1 MAAIEVQDI
10 GPGIP
15 AEHRERIFDRFYP
28 EDGCLFRSLPP
39 EAQTSALDSPI
50 LTTRSG
56 IVQESFSR
64 GARVEYK
71 Y

>member
-1 MAAIEVQDI
+1 MAAIEVQDN

-15 AEHRERIFDRFYP
+15 TEDRVRIFDRFYP
-28 EDGCLFRSLPP
+28 EGGCLFGSLLP
-39 EAQTSALDSPI
+39 EAQPSALDSPI

-56 IVQESFSR
+56 ILQESFSR
-64 GARVEYK
+64 GAGVEYK